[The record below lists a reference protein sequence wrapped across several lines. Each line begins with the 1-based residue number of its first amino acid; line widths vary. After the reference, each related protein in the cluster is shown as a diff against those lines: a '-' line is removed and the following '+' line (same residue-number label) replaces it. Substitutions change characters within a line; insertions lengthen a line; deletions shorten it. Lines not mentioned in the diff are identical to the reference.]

1 VWQAFI
7 NVSQF
12 FSYKESLFILATQ
25 GTNKWEHWTT
35 TQKHPNLAAYGCKI
49 REVKKVRK
57 GDENCAETLKKQ
69 PNFYARKGNVRS
81 VFFTYKPM
89 ILLVSKEW
97 YGQPCDSTQARL
109 DLVFG
114 VKFLSSSLTLLSISP
129 HPIVGSSWTLSEDS
143 RGISLCCGSNSDE

>member
-97 YGQPCDSTQARL
+97 YGSALWFNPSKAR
-109 DLVFG
+109 FG
-114 VKFLSSSLTLLSISP
+114 FWRK
-129 HPIVGSSWTLSEDS
+129 
-143 RGISLCCGSNSDE
+143 ISLVQSYVIEHKSTSNSWIELNFIRRFQRY